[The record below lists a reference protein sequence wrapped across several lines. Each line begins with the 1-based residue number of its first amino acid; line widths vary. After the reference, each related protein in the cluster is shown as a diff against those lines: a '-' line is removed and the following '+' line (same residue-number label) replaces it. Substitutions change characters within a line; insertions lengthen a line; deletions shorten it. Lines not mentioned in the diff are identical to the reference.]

1 MSKILVIGAAWVGD
15 AVLSQPL
22 LSALQQR
29 EPGLEIHVL
38 APAWTH
44 GVLQRMPEVA
54 QVLDNPFKHGELAL
68 GARYRLG
75 RALQASGYRQAVL
88 LPNSLKSAL
97 IPWFARIPVRTG
109 YVGELRQWLLNDARR
124 LDRQALPLMVERF
137 AALALPAATP
147 LEKPVPQP
155 RLVPDLK
162 AQAATL
168 ARLGLAL
175 DQPVAVL
182 CPGAE
187 YGPAKRWPVRHF
199 AEAARRFIA
208 EGFQVWLLGSGK
220 DRPVGEAIVA
230 ATPGPVHNLCGSTPL
245 SEAVDLM
252 AAAQRV
258 ISNDSG
264 LMHVA
269 AALDRPMAAVFGS
282 SSPRFTPP
290 LSPQAHVVSLN
301 LSCSPCFK
309 RECPLGHLRCL
320 EELQPD
326 QVMTFW
332 KS

>member
-1 MSKILVIGAAWVGD
+1 MSKVLVIGAAWVGD
-15 AVLSQPL
+15 AVLSQPM
-22 LSALQQR
+22 LSALLGSSS
-29 EPGLEIHVL
+29 GLEIHVL
-38 APAWTH
+38 APVWTH
-44 GVLQRMPEVA
+44 GVLQRMPQVA
-54 QVLDNPFKHGELAL
+54 RILDNPFKHGELAL
-68 GARYRLG
+68 GGRYRLG
-75 RALQASGYRQAVL
+75 RELRAAGYDQAVV

-97 IPWFARIPVRTG
+97 IPWFARIPRRTG
-109 YVGELRQWLLNDARR
+109 YVGEMRQWLLNDARH
-124 LDRQALPLMVERF
+124 LDRHALPLMVERF
-137 AALALPAATP
+137 TALAQPAGIP
-147 LEKPVPQP
+147 LEKPVPPP

-162 AQAATL
+162 AQGATL
-168 ARLGLAL
+168 ARLGLSL
-175 DQPVAVL
+175 QQPVAVL

-199 AEAARRFIA
+199 AQVARQFMV

-230 ATPGPVHNLCGSTPL
+230 AAPGPIHNLCGSTQL

-290 LSPQAHVVSLN
+290 LSSQAHVVSLN

-326 QVMTFW
+326 QVMRFW